1 MLTLEQRI
9 TILENKLVN
18 EAMDPSL
25 KEAKARFREIRTLDK
40 KADKLCK
47 TLIDSL
53 RSAADQLEM
62 RIQTD
67 GSEEGWNIHSTDS
80 SNLSTFIGKLS
91 NDITSKI
98 DKSKEAVD
106 SAISKF
112 EELDTF
118 MEENDLDYDE
128 L

>member
-18 EAMDPSL
+18 EAMDPAL
-25 KEAKARFREIRTLDK
+25 KEAKARFREIRALDK

-47 TLIDSL
+47 TLIESL
-53 RSAADQLEM
+53 RSAADQLEI

-67 GSEEGWNIHSTDS
+67 ELEEGWNIHSTDTN
-80 SNLSTFIGKLS
+80 NLATFINKLS

-98 DKSKEAVD
+98 AKSKEAVD
-106 SAISKF
+106 SAVSKF
-112 EELDTF
+112 EDLDAF
-118 MEENDLDYDE
+118 IEENDLDYDE